1 MYGISVVIAQ
11 VLGRSPCQR
20 KYSCNSELSPM
31 MSQVTNRANNTVR
44 LENTSWNVSFHEAK
58 DINFILSQGGRR
70 TDTGSNCVKEMLSRA
85 PLQRCYVAR
94 GSHHSTYPICFQ
106 TSPIECA
113 SGTAFCIAYPA
124 TVKSIATKNA
134 GNKVRRTAARNQCRC
149 SIFFTLLY
157 KPTTKTPSTR
167 ISASRAGAI

>member
-1 MYGISVVIAQ
+1 
-11 VLGRSPCQR
+11 
-20 KYSCNSELSPM
+20 M
-31 MSQVTNRANNTVR
+31 MSQVTNRANNTIR

-58 DINFILSQGGRR
+58 DINLFSVKEAAERILVQFALGARAFRPQSDRSPVGCGRDAR
-70 TDTGSNCVKEMLSRA
+70 APRANCVKEMLSRA
-85 PLQRCYVAR
+85 LLQRCYVAR